1 MTADNEQVIRSSEP
15 VSPAKPQP
23 PAIRVEGVIKRF
35 GATVA
40 LDGARLEVPAG
51 MVFGLLG
58 PNGAG
63 KTTLVRILATLLAP
77 DAGRAEVFGHD
88 VTREPAAVRE
98 LIGLTGQF
106 AAVDELLTGR
116 ENLEMFGRLFKL
128 SRQQDAG
135 RRAGELLERFG
146 LAQAADRPARTYS
159 GGMRRRLDIASSL
172 LTRPQMLFLDEPTT
186 GLDPRSRNEIW
197 AIVRELRREG
207 TTILLTTQYLE
218 EADQLADRI
227 AVIDRGTVIA
237 EGTGNELKDRVGGQ
251 FLEVELAS
259 AGQRDQAQ
267 ALLAGV
273 GCGEPQPD
281 ERPDRL
287 TLPAPRNGLQLVEEA
302 AAGLRR
308 AQIGVSD
315 IGLRRPTLDDV
326 FLQLTGAPPGEDGG
340 GPGARTRRR
349 PRSQPPEPAVPAPR
363 RPALRLRLPSPRAV
377 RSAFTDTAVVT
388 GRNLR
393 HYIRQ
398 PDLLVF
404 STIQPVLFVL
414 LFVYVFGGAISRS
427 LPHGAAYVDFLLPGI
442 FVQSVT
448 FGASQTAVGL
458 KEDLQRGVVDRFRSM
473 PMARSAVLA
482 GRTVA
487 DLVRNL
493 LIIGLMIAV
502 GYLVGFRFLGGAAG
516 AIACIAVVAA
526 FGLALSWIFAFV
538 ALTVR
543 GTETAQTAGFVVI
556 FPLVFASSVFVP
568 VATFPHWLQ
577 AIATINPVTVTADA
591 ARSLALFGTTASLG
605 AAAAWIGGL
614 LAVFIPL
621 SVWRYRQIS

>member
-1 MTADNEQVIRSSEP
+1 MRGGRRSSATTWRARRTRDAAGGDA
-15 VSPAKPQP
+15 SAPA
-23 PAIRVEGVIKRF
+23 
-35 GATVA
+35 
-40 LDGARLEVPAG
+40 
-51 MVFGLLG
+51 
-58 PNGAG
+58 
-63 KTTLVRILATLLAP
+63 AP
-77 DAGRAEVFGHD
+77 G
-88 VTREPAAVRE
+88 EPAAVRE

-128 SRQQDAG
+128 SGEQAR
-135 RRAGELLERFG
+135 RRAGGLLEPFG
-146 LAQAADRPARTYS
+146 LGQAADRPARTYS

-172 LTRPQMLFLDEPTT
+172 LTRPQVLFLDEPTT

-227 AVIDRGTVIA
+227 AVIDRGKVIA

-251 FLEVELAS
+251 ILEVELS
-259 AGQRDQAQ
+259 SVGQRARAQ

-315 IGLRRPTLDDV
+315 IGLRRPTPHGV

-340 GPGARTRRR
+340 GPSPRTRRR
-349 PRSQPPEPAVPAPR
+349 PRPQPPEPDAPAPR
-363 RPALRLRLPSPRAV
+363 RPVLRLRLPSPQDV
-377 RSAFTDTAVVT
+377 RSAITDTAVVT

-393 HYIRQ
+393 HFIRQ
-398 PDLLVF
+398 PDLLV
-404 STIQPVLFVL
+404 SSPIQPLLFVL
-414 LFVYVFGGAISRS
+414 LFVYVFGGAIGRS
-427 LPHGAAYVDFLLPGI
+427 LSHGVTYVDFLLPGV

-458 KEDLQRGVVDRFRSM
+458 KKALTRGVVDRFRSM

-487 DLVRNL
+487 DLVRNIT
-493 LIIGLMIAV
+493 IIGLMIAV
-502 GYLVGFRFLGGAAG
+502 GYLVGFRFLGGLAG
-516 AIACIAVVAA
+516 AVGCIAVVAA
-526 FGLALSWIFAFV
+526 FGFALSWIFAFV

-543 GTETAQTAGFVVI
+543 GAEAAQTAGFVVI

-568 VATFPHWLQ
+568 VSTMPEWLQ
-577 AIATINPVTVTADA
+577 AFAKISPVTVTADA

-621 SVWRYRQIS
+621 SVWRYRRIS